1 MDGWGGYVLK
11 QKLKMIKFCLKAWH
25 QQHSKNLDG
34 KILDV
39 KNQISS
45 LDIKGEEVV
54 LQDDEIKELHDVSA
68 NLHSM
73 ARVQTSMN
81 W

>member
-1 MDGWGGYVLK
+1 
-11 QKLKMIKFCLKAWH
+11 MIKFCLKAWH